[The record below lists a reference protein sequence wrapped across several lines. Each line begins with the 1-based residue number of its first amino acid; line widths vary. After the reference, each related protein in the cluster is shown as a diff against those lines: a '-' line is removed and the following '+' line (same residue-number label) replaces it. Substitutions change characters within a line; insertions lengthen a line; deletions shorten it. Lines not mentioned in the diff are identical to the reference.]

1 MCETISGAM
10 VSCVLIGG
18 ASWLRCECKQRDYNA
33 LEGLRCAIFVQ
44 AYRCIVGNI
53 GNSMRGVCLKYA
65 WGLWQVCLT
74 NFTLFVNHFFYES
87 GPTSY
92 KMYCVCML
100 YSWYGS
106 VPVEYDAQS
115 SIT

>member
-1 MCETISGAM
+1 MRRNSRVWKQLQDVMISAWDYMLLNYVRVVFVGSA
-10 VSCVLIGG
+10 GG
-18 ASWLRCECKQRDYNA
+18 SLTE
-33 LEGLRCAIFVQ
+33 
-44 AYRCIVGNI
+44 
-53 GNSMRGVCLKYA
+53 
-65 WGLWQVCLT
+65 VCLT
-74 NFTLFVNHFFYES
+74 NFALFVNNFFYES

-106 VPVEYDAQS
+106 VPVQYDARS

>member
-1 MCETISGAM
+1 MMQSVPNKFHSFC
-10 VSCVLIGG
+10 
-18 ASWLRCECKQRDYNA
+18 QP
-33 LEGLRCAIFVQ
+33 
-44 AYRCIVGNI
+44 
-53 GNSMRGVCLKYA
+53 
-65 WGLWQVCLT
+65 
-74 NFTLFVNHFFYES
+74 FFYES

-106 VPVEYDAQS
+106 VPVEYDVRS

>member
-1 MCETISGAM
+1 MP
-10 VSCVLIGG
+10 
-18 ASWLRCECKQRDYNA
+18 
-33 LEGLRCAIFVQ
+33 
-44 AYRCIVGNI
+44 IVGSVAL
-53 GNSMRGVCLKYA
+53 SMRGVCPGIVASMPKE
-65 WGLWQVCLT
+65 CLT
-74 NFTLFVNHFFYES
+74 NFALFVNHFFYES

-106 VPVEYDAQS
+106 VPVQYDARS